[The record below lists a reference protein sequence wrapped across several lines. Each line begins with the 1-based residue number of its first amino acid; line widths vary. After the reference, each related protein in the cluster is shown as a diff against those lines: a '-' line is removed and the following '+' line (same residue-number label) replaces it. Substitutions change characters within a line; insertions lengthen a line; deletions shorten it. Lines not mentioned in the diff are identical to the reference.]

1 MGKDCLQTFLNHNI
15 SLKERNNVQACMMTA
30 LENYFKTKRS
40 VVYERYI
47 FNSFEQNSGG
57 SVDTLVT
64 RVRKNAS
71 SCEFGLINNELIRAR
86 LVIGLLDRDK
96 RRKLLR
102 EKSLTR

>member
-1 MGKDCLQTFLNHNI
+1 M
-15 SLKERNNVQACMMTA
+15 QACMMTA
-30 LENYFKTKRS
+30 LENYFKPKRS

-71 SCEFGLINNELIRAR
+71 SCEFGLLNNELIRDR
-86 LVIGLLDRDK
+86 LVVGLLDRGK

-102 EKSLTR
+102 EESLTR